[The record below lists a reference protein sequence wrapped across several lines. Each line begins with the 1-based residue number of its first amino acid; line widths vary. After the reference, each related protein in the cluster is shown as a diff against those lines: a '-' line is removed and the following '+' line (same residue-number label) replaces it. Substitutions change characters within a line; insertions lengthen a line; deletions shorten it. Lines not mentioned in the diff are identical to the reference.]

1 VHREGDVP
9 AVTVRIL
16 SPLSMRL
23 GLADAPHSVSLIEEL
38 EPGDVV
44 LEVLKRLAERHPAL
58 VGMVLD
64 GQLAAIL
71 PSVIVTVDKR
81 RIGGQRDLHRLIENG
96 AELMIMLPCAGG

>member
-1 VHREGDVP
+1 MA

-38 EPGDVV
+38 KPGDIV
-44 LEVLKRLAERHPAL
+44 LEVLKRLAERYPAL

-64 GQLAAIL
+64 SQLASIV

-81 RIGGQRDLHRLIENG
+81 RIGGQRDLHGVLEND
-96 AELMIMLPCAGG
+96 AELLIMLPCAGG